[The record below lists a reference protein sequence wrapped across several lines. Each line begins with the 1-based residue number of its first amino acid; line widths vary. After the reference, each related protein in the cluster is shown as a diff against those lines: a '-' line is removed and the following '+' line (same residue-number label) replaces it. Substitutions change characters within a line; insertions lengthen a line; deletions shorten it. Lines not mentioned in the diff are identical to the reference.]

1 MWVAKFKIKD
11 DEDIFT
17 PLCAKYKVEFFAHPY
32 SVFEKQN
39 KINLFVGGLISGA
52 EKDKNNWLKE
62 VKKDKRVKSVEQ
74 YHDFILFYI
83 QHPLSREIKAEIKIF
98 YNPEFIRVKPVFLNV
113 DGWETWEVACL
124 DRLQLNNLINTAEKY
139 YHGELVYVRKE
150 NLKDIASLEFAPSL
164 TEKQF
169 EALKLAY
176 KEGYYNYPRRKTLPQ
191 LAGSIKKSYST
202 FHENLSKAEN
212 KLIDYFLKYR

>member
-1 MWVAKFKIKD
+1 M
-11 DEDIFT
+11 
-17 PLCAKYKVEFFAHPY
+17 
-32 SVFEKQN
+32 
-39 KINLFVGGLISGA
+39 
-52 EKDKNNWLKE
+52 
-62 VKKDKRVKSVEQ
+62 
-74 YHDFILFYI
+74 
-83 QHPLSREIKAEIKIF
+83 
-98 YNPEFIRVKPVFLNV
+98 
-113 DGWETWEVACL
+113 
-124 DRLQLNNLINTAEKY
+124 
-139 YHGELVYVRKE
+139 VYVRKE